1 MSSPADSPF
10 SYYQDSPPPT
20 PLEFQYV
27 ATPPEFQY
35 ELALAT
41 SPESQ
46 NESLPSP
53 SLSWIPSNVS
63 HPGSPLGKRSVVS
76 TGTLVGVIA
85 GCVIGFILLVL
96 ALWIFICYRRKRS
109 KRHDVVEIFHG
120 EPPHE
125 PKGMSAFCYIYVV
138 LNYQSSLHLTRI

>member
-10 SYYQDSPPPT
+10 SYYQDFSPPT
-20 PLEFQYV
+20 PPEFQYESAI

-41 SPESQ
+41 PPESQ
-46 NESLPSP
+46 NESLPSLLP
-53 SLSWIPSNVS
+53 SWIPSNVTD
-63 HPGSPLGKRSVVS
+63 PVSPLGKRRV
-76 TGTLVGVIA
+76 VIA

-96 ALWIFICYRRKRS
+96 ALWIFIVCYRRKRS

-125 PKGMSAFCYIYVV
+125 PKGMSAFCYIYIV